1 MKHLEFIQ
9 AVITR
14 MATNSF
20 TYKGWA
26 ITLVSGILAL
36 SKDIPPV
43 ALVLVGTAM
52 VVLFWG
58 LDAYYLRQERLYRCL
73 WSESVDE
80 KSTLFSMNASIYKKE
95 VQGWWRTLL
104 TSTILS
110 LYLPLLSLVVGFGYY
125 KSTLPPAS

>member
-1 MKHLEFIQ
+1 ML
-9 AVITR
+9 
-14 MATNSF
+14 NSP
-20 TYKGWA
+20 